1 MIQVDKTYSDNPFV
15 DELIYYSKILA
26 LNSVI
31 KDEEEALEN
40 ETVESL
46 KAGEIYI
53 ACIEGKARFEMFSS
67 FPEEIL
73 EKYIS
78 VKSNLDMMV
87 DNIGALA
94 AYLNSL
100 SINDKTKLMSGIDKL
115 ARTIYIDHYDI
126 MMNYIEQIGD
136 NWLIDNEE
144 LYNKC
149 KSGIATYED
158 LFDIIPLYTRKRV
171 IKQYIKNFD
180 NTDLDT
186 VADSLSNFKSFLDE
200 REGEDDEVKNIEKA
214 MMSIFISHYD
224 TIVDREYLTKDAGN
238 NWWEYLQFEKDY
250 NECIDGTATY
260 ASLFD
265 LFPKD
270 DLEESIRE
278 SLTDV
283 PEEYMSYIVESLS
296 NLNTY
301 LKTYTDSNLL
311 RSDINKLNMSMRD
324 KYIKNYNINLNFD
337 YYNKAQDDLI
347 GYEKLSAYM
356 PKETNKIILN
366 NFIQEVT
373 NISVYANNLDMLL
386 SYLSTLSTESAQYI
400 KDNLTREMQ
409 TYYVEN
415 YNETNNYYRII
426 MGIPPI
432 GDNGLRY
439 KDTLF
444 STYDERTDSTI
455 RFGNELLEMIP
466 EGIYPDAHWIDSELY
481 EFDAYDIS
489 ILTNYGVFDKFIELT
504 GRDKSDKRYKYLN
517 YLGDNALDIYTCRK
531 ALNFELMHLPVIDN
545 THVRNMFVDKYAINR
560 DYVLRTV
567 YTESHKFQS
576 DYYNKFIIIFILINT
591 IMDVLANV
599 PKLII
604 DREIFDSRS
613 IKYLFES
620 FGIPY
625 YSEIPVKYQQAML
638 KNLNILIKYKSST
651 KNMIDICSLFGF
663 EDIKVFGYYMLKDR
677 LVGTDGNY
685 QFKENNE
692 ISYDFNELYVI
703 YPKGGYIDS
712 ETKIRYTKLLDYYDY
727 DESRYTHTIHVE
739 NEDGSI
745 SEKKIINSNISC
757 YIKTNDNKF
766 IPLEETDYY
775 TKIKEDI
782 QPCDV
787 KFIKV
792 PIEEQLT
799 EYKNDNDY
807 INNYDDITLE
817 DNTWDGGLLHEKVKN
832 DILDYEFN
840 AVKTKYISIET
851 VTQLTEMA
859 FQVSYFYNMLFD
871 NLYSEEN
878 LTVEI
883 PFIKVNHKFKFVD
896 VVCYLFSMMYL
907 YHGIN
912 DKIMYSPSQI
922 LYVKGYN
929 FNEEYNKL
937 LQDPNLFTQPPG
949 MNQKNIFSI
958 NEMIATSEYNY
969 QEAFENYRIKAFNL
983 DADMDELN
991 KWLGEHYQTIIDN
1004 GEVKLAQEFYD
1015 AKITLGLDS
1024 FIIMD
1029 KDDPNNTFGR
1039 TITLWDFYSLNN
1051 SHYQKDLFKNNLN
1064 PIEYN
1069 QIIKYGF
1076 DCSLLEKDIDF
1087 DLNKV
1092 EHEYCIENEE
1102 LGIIINDTENLVY
1115 IIDNARYGIKN
1126 NGKEIMVL
1134 YNIFNRENS
1143 KLITNTYYYR
1153 LDGEYYPLFNIKTDE
1168 GITTEGL
1175 IYVKD
1180 LHGDYIYGATDYF
1193 TKNDNGDGTYSYE
1206 KITDPKY
1213 FITEELTDENGNLII
1228 RTLLNTGDYF
1238 DEERDENGNFKLHP
1252 DNDYVIVYQDN
1263 NPFFV
1268 LYSDIDQYKNA
1279 IVPEEELYVQD
1290 KNNKFVHLL
1299 DSDFFKPTGDPEDD
1313 YAFMEENC
1321 FIKVDEV
1328 TEYFDPDIPDIYYM
1342 RLTDYYAKNDYRIED
1357 KIHYVKDFNG
1367 NYIPITE
1374 LIDPNNCYVYLN
1386 GGYYLL
1392 YNQCVVFEKYKK
1404 PKNVINMYLLN
1415 NDNFYDK
1422 YNYSYTEEIN
1432 KVVTTNTYV
1441 NESSNQYIL
1450 VLYDNA
1456 NYDITK
1462 KMIVVLNK
1470 AIEIKDDS
1478 MEDEEGLYDPEKT
1491 DDIWDENDW
1500 FYNDPS
1506 FDPDSNIGMNGE
1518 NKWYYKKPG
1527 SVSTPKDDHEVN
1539 YTPIGSGFYLEAESY
1554 LGSIELEKGE
1564 KYYIAM
1570 DVECNFE
1577 GKVNICCDADSSNND
1592 LSYRIYNT
1600 KIGESF
1606 HVSQTFIAND
1616 NTRPRITFLIYNY
1629 DEYPINRGDYFIIR
1643 NILVVKSHSDNY
1655 IPQDIPSYDKLQE
1668 IYKINELCYKYL
1680 CKRMVD
1686 CTDYETYQM
1695 YKKIYDT
1702 LMVSEYN
1709 KEMFKLNE
1717 GRYAETYTEFLQ
1729 HRDSVLYEKLVY
1741 FKSLDEEAMRK
1752 AIADNI
1758 IEVTYAL
1765 DDCVDTYSYGYLY
1778 SYFPAVSASYI
1789 QQYICKII
1797 DFFKS
1802 WKVHLLGINT
1812 VYRFDDQLENTV
1824 KILYDEQMKNTI
1836 KPSDTVFINDVLK
1849 INPVDDMD
1857 PDNNY
1862 YIDKYPDLVNY
1873 THEVKDTYTINH
1885 GIKIISRNSDGLR
1898 YHDNEVDLLLNDDN
1912 INAYTDNDGN
1922 LIIEG
1927 SDGFCISLGN
1937 NLIYDNAND
1946 IDTNL
1951 QFNIKAIGV
1960 LGKILLQENLN
1971 PYNQGME
1978 KFYNKLTEEEAQTH
1992 NDNITKLKEFVEL
2005 HKDDII
2011 EQAFFNAKTINEINL
2026 KTFSHKED

>member
-1 MIQVDKTYSDNPFV
+1 MIEVDKTYSDNPFV
-15 DELIYYSKILA
+15 DELIYYSKFLA
-26 LNSVI
+26 LNAVI

-46 KAGEIYI
+46 HNGETYI
-53 ACIEGKARFEMFSS
+53 ACIEGKARFEMFSK

-94 AYLNSL
+94 AYLDSVNVS
-100 SINDKTKLMSGIDKL
+100 DKTKLMSGIDKL

-126 MMNYIEQIGD
+126 MMNYIETIGD
-136 NWLIDNEE
+136 TWLIDNEG
-144 LYNKC
+144 LYNRC
-149 KSGIATYED
+149 KSNMATYKE
-158 LFDIIPLYTRKRV
+158 LFEIIPLYTRKRV
-171 IKQYIKNFD
+171 LKQYIKNFD
-180 NTDLDT
+180 GADLDT
-186 VADSLSNFKSFLDE
+186 VANSLSNFELFLED
-200 REGEDDEVKNIEKA
+200 RDGEDGEVENIEKA
-214 MMSIFISHYD
+214 MRSIFISHYD
-224 TIVDREYLTKDAGN
+224 TIVEREYLTKESGN
-238 NWWEYLQFEKDY
+238 NWWEYLQFEETYESCKA
-250 NECIDGTATY
+250 GTATY
-260 ASLFD
+260 STLYE

-270 DLEESIRE
+270 DLEESLRE

-283 PEEYMSYIVESLS
+283 PEEYVSYIVESLE

-301 LKTYTDSNLL
+301 LRTYTDNTLL
-311 RSDINKLNMSMRD
+311 RYDINRLNLNMRE
-324 KYIKNYNINLNFD
+324 KYIKNYNLTLNFD
-337 YYNKAQDDLI
+337 YYNKAQEGLI
-347 GYEKLSAYM
+347 GYEKLSKYI

-373 NISVYANNLDMLL
+373 NISIYSENLDMLL
-386 SYLSTLSTESAQYI
+386 SYLSTLPYEDAESI
-400 KDNLTREMQ
+400 KESITKEMQ
-409 TYYVEN
+409 SYFVEN

-426 MGIPPI
+426 MGIPPL
-432 GDNGLRY
+432 GNDGMRY

-444 STYDERTDSTI
+444 STYDERSGNTI
-455 RFGNELLEMIP
+455 RFGNTLLEMIP
-466 EGIYPDAHWIDSELY
+466 DGIYPDAHWIDSELY
-481 EFDAYDIS
+481 EFDSYDIS

-504 GRDKSDKRYKYLN
+504 GRSTSDKRYKYIN

-531 ALNFELMHLPVIDN
+531 ALNFELMHIPTIDN
-545 THVRNMFVDKYAINR
+545 THVKNMFIDKYTVNR

-567 YTESHKFQS
+567 YTEAHKFQS

-651 KNMIDICSLFGF
+651 KNMVDICSLFGF

-677 LVGTDGNY
+677 QTNADGNY
-685 QFKENNE
+685 KFKENNE
-692 ISYDFNELYVI
+692 ISYDINDLYVV
-703 YPKGGYIDS
+703 YPKGNYIDS
-712 ETKIRYTKLLDYYDY
+712 ETEIKYAKLSEYYDY
-727 DESRYTHTIHVE
+727 DESRYTHTVHVE
-739 NEDGSI
+739 NEDGST
-745 SEKKIINSNISC
+745 SEKKIVNNNISC
-757 YIKTNDNKF
+757 YVKTSDSTF
-766 IPLEETDYY
+766 VPLSESDYY

-782 QPCDV
+782 QPCDI

-792 PIEEQLT
+792 PVEEQLT

-807 INNYDDITLE
+807 IIDYDDITLA
-817 DNTWDGGLLHEKVKN
+817 DDTWDGGTLHEKVKN

-840 AVKTKYISIET
+840 AVKTKYISVET

-878 LTVEI
+878 LTIEI

-896 VVCYLFSMMYL
+896 VVCYLFAMMYL
-907 YHGIN
+907 YHGLK

-922 LYVKGYN
+922 LHVKGYN
-929 FNEEYNKL
+929 FNKEYNEL
-937 LQDPNLFTQPPG
+937 LKDSNLFTQTSNPLD
-949 MNQKNIFSI
+949 QENIFSI
-958 NEMIATSEYNY
+958 NEMIAKSEYNY

-991 KWLGEHYQTIIDN
+991 KWLGDHYQATVDN
-1004 GEVKLAQEFYD
+1004 SGEIELAQEFYD
-1015 AKITLGLDS
+1015 AGVTLGLDS
-1024 FIIMD
+1024 FVVMD
-1029 KDDPNNTFGR
+1029 KDDHNNPFGR

-1069 QIIKYGF
+1069 QIIKHGF
-1076 DCSLLEKDIDF
+1076 NCDLLERDIEF

-1092 EHEYCIENEE
+1092 EHEYCVENEE
-1102 LGIIINDTENLVY
+1102 LGIIIDDTENLVY
-1115 IIDNARYGIKN
+1115 VMDNARYAVRN
-1126 NGKEIMVL
+1126 RGKENVVL
-1134 YNIFNRENS
+1134 YNIFNRANS

-1153 LDGEYYPLFNIKTDE
+1153 LEGEYYPLYNIKVDDVVTTD
-1168 GITTEGL
+1168 GL
-1175 IYVKD
+1175 IYIKN
-1180 LHGDYIYGATDYF
+1180 LNGDYIYAATDYF

-1206 KITDPKY
+1206 KIVDSKY
-1213 FITEELTDENGNLII
+1213 FIEEELIDEKGNQIL

-1252 DNDYVIVYQDN
+1252 ENDYIIVYQDS
-1263 NPFFV
+1263 NPFYV

-1279 IVPEEELYVQD
+1279 IVPEEDMYVRD
-1290 KNNKFVHLL
+1290 GDKFVHLL
-1299 DSDFFKPTGDPEDD
+1299 DSDFFEPTGDPEDD

-1321 FIKVDEV
+1321 FVKVDEA
-1328 TEYFDPDIPDIYYM
+1328 TEHFDPEIPDVYYM
-1342 RLTDYYAKNDYRIED
+1342 RLTDYYSKTDYRIDD
-1357 KIHYVKDFNG
+1357 KVHYVKDYNG
-1367 NYIPITE
+1367 NYIPVTE
-1374 LIDPNNCYVYLN
+1374 LIDPNNCYIFIN
-1386 GGYYLL
+1386 GGYYLVS
-1392 YNQCVVFEKYKK
+1392 NQYVEFREYTN
-1404 PKNVINMYLLN
+1404 PKNVTNMYILN
-1415 NDNFYDK
+1415 DDNFYDK

-1432 KVVTTNTYV
+1432 QIITTNTYV
-1441 NESSNQYIL
+1441 NESSGQYIL
-1450 VLYDNA
+1450 IIYDNA

-1470 AIEIKDDS
+1470 AIEVKDDS
-1478 MEDEEGLYDPEKT
+1478 IEEEDGLYDPEKT
-1491 DDIWDENDW
+1491 DGVWDENDW

-1527 SVSTPKDDHEVN
+1527 SMITPKDEQEVN
-1539 YTPIGSGFYLEAESY
+1539 YTPIGSGFYLEADSY

-1577 GKVNICCDADSSNND
+1577 GKVRICCDADSGSAD
-1592 LSYRIYNT
+1592 LSSRMYNT

-1606 HVSQTFIAND
+1606 HVSQTFVAND
-1616 NTRPRITFLIYNY
+1616 ISRPRITFFIYNY

-1643 NILVVKSHSDNY
+1643 NILIVKSHSGNY

-1668 IYKINELCYKYL
+1668 IYKINELCYNYL

-1686 CTDYETYQM
+1686 CSDYETYQM

-1702 LMVSEYN
+1702 LMISDYN
-1709 KEMFKLNE
+1709 KEMFKLGE
-1717 GRYAETYTEFLQ
+1717 GKYAETYTEFLQ

-1741 FKSLDEEAMRK
+1741 FKSLDDEAMRK

-1758 IEVTYAL
+1758 IEVTYAI

-1824 KILYDEQMKNTI
+1824 KILYDEEMKNTM

-1849 INPVDDMD
+1849 INPLDDED
-1857 PDNNY
+1857 PENY
-1862 YIDKYPDLVNY
+1862 TYDSKYNDLTMITHRKDDKY
-1873 THEVKDTYTINH
+1873 TIRH
-1885 GIKIISRNSDGLR
+1885 GIKVISRTADGLR
-1898 YHDNEVDLLLNDDN
+1898 YRDNEVDLLLNDED
-1912 INAYTDNDGN
+1912 IKAYTDNYGN

-1927 SDGFCISLGN
+1927 SDGFCIELPN
-1937 NLIYDNAND
+1937 NLIYDNSGD
-1946 IDTNL
+1946 INTDL
-1951 QFNIKAIGV
+1951 QFNIKAIG
-1960 LGKILLQENLN
+1960 
-1971 PYNQGME
+1971 
-1978 KFYNKLTEEEAQTH
+1978 KLIEDSEQ
-1992 NDNITKLKEFVEL
+1992 LREFINA

-2011 EQAFFNAKTINEINL
+2011 EQAFFDARTINEINL
-2026 KTFSHKED
+2026 NTFSDLNKEDK